1 MDTPP
6 AAMRSTAGESAGE
19 LLATLRRRLAEGT
32 VELRVEPKRLNH
44 IDNPVAVEADGNIW
58 AYAALFIAALLWWRW
73 GMTSGLAALALGV
86 VVYLTLGRAYV
97 HRRIERRVRRDALD
111 DLEKWRKLWRFSGL
125 TLTAKDRRDLAPCA
139 SPDGNWMA
147 FTRALSAPDGAP

>member
-1 MDTPP
+1 MGTP
-6 AAMRSTAGESAGE
+6 AEARSTTGESAGD
-19 LLATLRRRLAEGT
+19 LLVALRRRVADGT

-44 IDNPVAVEADGNIW
+44 IDNPFAVEADGNIW

-73 GMTSGLAALALGV
+73 GMAVGLAALGLGIL
-86 VVYLTLGRAYV
+86 VYLTFGRTYV

-111 DLEKWRKLWRFSGL
+111 ELEKWRRLWRFSGL
-125 TLTAKDRRDLAPCA
+125 TLVAKDRQDLAPCA

-147 FTRALSAPDGAP
+147 FTRALSAEP

>member
-1 MDTPP
+1 MGNP
-6 AAMRSTAGESAGE
+6 AEARSTTGESAGD
-19 LLATLRRRLAEGT
+19 LLVALRRRVADGT

-44 IDNPVAVEADGNIW
+44 IDNPFAVEADGNIW

-73 GMTSGLAALALGV
+73 GMAVGLAALGLGIL
-86 VVYLTLGRAYV
+86 VYLTFGRTYV

-111 DLEKWRKLWRFSGL
+111 ELEKWRRLWRFSGL
-125 TLTAKDRRDLAPCA
+125 TLVAKDRQDLAPCA

-147 FTRALSAPDGAP
+147 FTRALSAEP

>member
-1 MDTPP
+1 MGTP
-6 AAMRSTAGESAGE
+6 AEARSTTGESAGD
-19 LLATLRRRLAEGT
+19 LLVALRRRVAEGT

-44 IDNPVAVEADGNIW
+44 IDNPFAVEADGNIW

-73 GMTSGLAALALGV
+73 GMAVGLAALGLGIL
-86 VVYLTLGRAYV
+86 VYLTFGRTYV

-111 DLEKWRKLWRFSGL
+111 ELEKWRRLWRFSGL
-125 TLTAKDRRDLAPCA
+125 TLVAKDRQDLAPCT

-147 FTRALSAPDGAP
+147 FTRALSAEP